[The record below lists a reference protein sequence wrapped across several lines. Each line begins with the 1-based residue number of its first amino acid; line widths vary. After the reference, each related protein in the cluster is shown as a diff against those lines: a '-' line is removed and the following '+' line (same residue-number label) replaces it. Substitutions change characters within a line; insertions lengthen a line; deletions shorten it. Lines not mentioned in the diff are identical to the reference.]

1 MKRVSRGIV
10 WVTLLA
16 FVLLAAGTAGA
27 RPLSLPGV
35 SASAYAPIGA
45 ALDTAVPV
53 AGGGYAIQIGGNC
66 LVNQAG
72 CGAAR
77 QFPYGSHPVQ
87 LVVLKRSTLAT
98 VASQGLGPGANGAN
112 TAAAVATQYGS
123 GGYLMILADL
133 PGQATSTAYSR
144 AIAIITGSP
153 QSRTG
158 QLGGRLGGGRRAEH
172 DPDAG

>member
-98 VASQGLGPGANGAN
+98 VVSQGLGPGANGAN

-153 QSRTG
+153 QAGQR

-172 DPDAG
+172 DPDAW